1 MNDQHVNIIFA
12 LLKDQRTSSAQLA
25 IYLAILV
32 LYQMRGDSNQVN
44 VSRREV
50 MQLAKI
56 NSFCTYHKAISSLI
70 EFNYINYIPS
80 YHPGKKTLIVFV
92 L

>member
-1 MNDQHVNIIFA
+1 MNDQYVNIIFA
-12 LLKDQRTSSAQLA
+12 LLKDQRTTSAQLA

-56 NSFCTYHKAISSLI
+56 NSFYTYHKAIYSLVK
-70 EFNYINYIPS
+70 FNYINYYPS